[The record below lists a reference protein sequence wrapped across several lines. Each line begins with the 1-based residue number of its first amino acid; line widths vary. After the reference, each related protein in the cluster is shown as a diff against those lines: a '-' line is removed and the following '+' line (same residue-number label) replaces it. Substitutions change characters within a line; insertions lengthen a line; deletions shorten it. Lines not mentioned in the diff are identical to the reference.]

1 MKKLFFLAILP
12 LMMAVVTLS
21 SCSKDE
27 DNGGADNE
35 ILVDFNYPE
44 NQLFGVW
51 KVIEM
56 DGKTPGNSKE
66 STVVISND
74 GTCIFDGHVT
84 KYTATGSLINIFGY
98 YDKVDFSFAITSWE
112 YPVVEGIFTEY
123 EGSVPD
129 VYEVVVKKVEK

>member
-12 LMMAVVTLS
+12 LMMAVVTFS

-44 NQLFGVW
+44 NQLFGTW

-84 KYTATGSLINIFGY
+84 KYSATGSLINLNSATIIQYTIKGRFM
-98 YDKVDFSFAITSWE
+98 SR
-112 YPVVEGIFTEY
+112 
-123 EGSVPD
+123 
-129 VYEVVVKKVEK
+129 

>member
-1 MKKLFFLAILP
+1 MKKLFFLVILP

-27 DNGGADNE
+27 GIGGADNE

-84 KYTATGSLINIFGY
+84 KYTATGSLISIFGY
-98 YDKVDFSFAITSWE
+98 YDSVDFSFAITSWE

>member
-12 LMMAVVTLS
+12 LMMAVVTFS

-56 DGKTPGNSKE
+56 DGRTPANSKE
-66 STVVISND
+66 STVVISSD
-74 GTCIFDGHVT
+74 GTCVFDGHVM
-84 KYTATGSLINIFGY
+84 KYTAVGSNIQILES
-98 YDKVDFSFAITSWE
+98 DDRVDFSFAITSWE